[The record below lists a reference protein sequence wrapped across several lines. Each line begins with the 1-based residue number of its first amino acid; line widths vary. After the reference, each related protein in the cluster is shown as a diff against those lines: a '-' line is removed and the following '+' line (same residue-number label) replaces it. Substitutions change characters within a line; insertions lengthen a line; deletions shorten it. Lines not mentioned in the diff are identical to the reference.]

1 MEKGYW
7 EKIAPSYETEIFDVL
22 KNDKSGKIVKA
33 ILSFAGPKKSV
44 IDIGCAVGK
53 WMPVLSPVFGK
64 VQAIDI
70 SNNNL
75 KIAAKKYPQYTN
87 ITYERVDMS
96 ATSLKPATILKS
108 NSNLS
113 STTQS
118 KVKKYDSAICINAI
132 LTSSLKKRDL
142 FFKHMVSFIK
152 KGGDLVLVVP
162 SLESK
167 LFSHIVA
174 NKYNV
179 DDAKKDKAPTG
190 KRAISQIRFIKDGVT
205 DIDDVPTK
213 HFLKEELELLLDL
226 AGFTVEKIEKIN
238 YKWSTEFHK
247 PPSWLKNP
255 QPWDWMVKAK
265 KNPHQINDEDL

>member
-33 ILSFAGPKKSV
+33 ILSFAGPKKTV

-53 WMPVLSPVFGK
+53 WMPILAPVFGK

-75 KIAAKKYPQYTN
+75 KIAAKKYPNYTN

-96 ATSLKPATILKS
+96 ATTV
-108 NSNLS
+108 
-113 STTQS
+113 
-118 KVKKYDSAICINAI
+118 KVKKYDAAICINAI
-132 LTSSLKKRDL
+132 LTSSLKKRNL
-142 FFKHMVSFIK
+142 FFKHMASFIK

-167 LFSHIVA
+167 LFSHIIA
-174 NKYNV
+174 TKYNV
-179 DDAKKDKAPTG
+179 DDAKKDKAPAG

-213 HFLKEELELLLDL
+213 HFLKEELELLLNL

-265 KNPHQINDEDL
+265 KK

>member
-1 MEKGYW
+1 MEKNYW

-33 ILSFAGPKKSV
+33 ILSFASPNKSI

-53 WMPVLSPVFGK
+53 WMPVLAPVFGK
-64 VQAIDI
+64 VHAIDI

-75 KIAAKKYPQYTN
+75 KIAAKKYPNYTN

-96 ATSLKPATILKS
+96 ATTV
-108 NSNLS
+108 
-113 STTQS
+113 
-118 KVKKYDSAICINAI
+118 KVKKYYAAICINAI
-132 LTSSLKKRDL
+132 LTSSLKKRNL
-142 FFKHMVSFIK
+142 FFKHMASFIK

-167 LFSHIVA
+167 LFSHIIA

-190 KRAISQIRFIKDGVT
+190 KKAISQIRFIKEGVT

-213 HFLKEELELLLDL
+213 HFLKEELELLLNL

-265 KNPHQINDEDL
+265 KK

>member
-1 MEKGYW
+1 
-7 EKIAPSYETEIFDVL
+7 
-22 KNDKSGKIVKA
+22 
-33 ILSFAGPKKSV
+33 
-44 IDIGCAVGK
+44 
-53 WMPVLSPVFGK
+53 MPVLAPVFGK
-64 VQAIDI
+64 VHAIDI

-96 ATSLKPATILKS
+96 AATV
-108 NSNLS
+108 
-113 STTQS
+113 

-132 LTSSLKKRDL
+132 LTSSLKKRNL
-142 FFKHMVSFIK
+142 FFKHMASFIK

-167 LFSHIVA
+167 LFSHIIA

-179 DDAKKDKAPTG
+179 DDAKKDKAPSG

-213 HFLKEELELLLDL
+213 HFLKEELELLLNL

-247 PPSWLKNP
+247 PPNWLKTP

-265 KNPHQINDEDL
+265 KK

>member
-1 MEKGYW
+1 MEKNYW

-33 ILSFAGPKKSV
+33 ILSFASPKKSV

-53 WMPVLSPVFGK
+53 WMPVLAPVFGK

-75 KIAAKKYPQYTN
+75 KIAAKKYPQYKN

-96 ATSLKPATILKS
+96 ATSLQS
-108 NSNLS
+108 NANL
-113 STTQS
+113 

-142 FFKHMVSFIK
+142 FFKHMASFIK

-167 LFSHIVA
+167 LFSHIIA

-190 KRAISQIRFIKDGVT
+190 KRAISQIRFIKEGVT

-247 PPSWLKNP
+247 PPSWLKTP
-255 QPWDWMVKAK
+255 EPWDWMVKAK
-265 KNPHQINDEDL
+265 KK

>member
-1 MEKGYW
+1 MEKNYW

-33 ILSFAGPKKSV
+33 ILSFASPKKSV

-53 WMPVLSPVFGK
+53 WMPVLAPVFGK

-75 KIAAKKYPQYTN
+75 KIAAKKYPQYKN

-96 ATSLKPATILKS
+96 ATSLQS
-108 NSNLS
+108 NANL
-113 STTQS
+113 

-142 FFKHMVSFIK
+142 FFKHMASFIK

-167 LFSHIVA
+167 LFSHIIA

-190 KRAISQIRFIKDGVT
+190 KRAISQIRFIKEGVT

-247 PPSWLKNP
+247 PPSWLKTP

-265 KNPHQINDEDL
+265 KK

>member
-22 KNDKSGKIVKA
+22 KNDTSGKIVKS
-33 ILSFAGPKKSV
+33 ILSFADPKKSV

-53 WMPVLSPVFGK
+53 WMPVLAPLFGK

-75 KIAAKKYPQYTN
+75 KIAAKKYSQYTN

-96 ATSLKPATILKS
+96 AASIKI
-108 NSNLS
+108 
-113 STTQS
+113 
-118 KVKKYDSAICINAI
+118 KKYDSAICVNAI
-132 LTSSLKKRDL
+132 LTSSLKKRNL
-142 FFKHMVSFIK
+142 FFKHMASYIK

-167 LFSHIVA
+167 LFSHILA

-179 DDAKKDKAPTG
+179 DDAKKDKAPSG

-213 HFLKEELELLLDL
+213 HFLKEELELLLTL

-255 QPWDWMVKAK
+255 QPWDWMVKAIK
-265 KNPHQINDEDL
+265 K

>member
-1 MEKGYW
+1 MEKNYW
-7 EKIAPSYETEIFDVL
+7 EKIAPAYETEIFDVL

-33 ILSFAGPKKSV
+33 ILSFAGPKKTV

-53 WMPVLSPVFGK
+53 WMPVLAPVFGK

-96 ATSLKPATILKS
+96 ATTLQSNANLKS
-108 NSNLS
+108 TTNL
-113 STTQS
+113 
-118 KVKKYDSAICINAI
+118 KVKNYDSAICINAI
-132 LTSSLKKRDL
+132 LTSSLKKRNL
-142 FFKHMVSFIK
+142 FFKHMASFIK

-167 LFSHIVA
+167 LFSHIIA

-190 KRAISQIRFIKDGVT
+190 KKAISQIRFIKDGVT

-213 HFLKEELELLLDL
+213 HFLKEELELLLSL

-238 YKWSTEFHK
+238 YKLSTEFHQ
-247 PPSWLKNP
+247 PPSWLKTP

-265 KNPHQINDEDL
+265 KIPIK

>member
-22 KNDKSGKIVKA
+22 KNDTSGKIVKS
-33 ILSFAGPKKSV
+33 ILSFADPKKSV

-53 WMPVLSPVFGK
+53 WMPVLAPVFGK

-96 ATSLKPATILKS
+96 AASIKI
-108 NSNLS
+108 
-113 STTQS
+113 
-118 KVKKYDSAICINAI
+118 KKYDAAICINAI

-142 FFKHMVSFIK
+142 FFKHMASYIK

-167 LFSHIVA
+167 LYSHIIA

-179 DDAKKDKAPTG
+179 DDAKKDKAPSG

-213 HFLKEELELLLDL
+213 HFLKEELELLLTL

-265 KNPHQINDEDL
+265 KK

>member
-1 MEKGYW
+1 MEKNYW
-7 EKIAPSYETEIFDVL
+7 EKIAPTYETEIFDVL
-22 KNDKSGKIVKA
+22 KNDKSGKIVKS
-33 ILSFAGPKKSV
+33 ILSFAHPKKSV

-53 WMPVLSPVFGK
+53 WMPVLAPVFGK

-87 ITYERVDMS
+87 ISYERVDMS
-96 ATSLKPATILKS
+96 APTV
-108 NSNLS
+108 
-113 STTQS
+113 
-118 KVKKYDSAICINAI
+118 KVKKYDAAICINAI
-132 LTSSLKKRDL
+132 LTSSLKKRNL
-142 FFKHMVSFIK
+142 FFKHMTSFIK

-167 LFSHIVA
+167 LFSHIIA

-179 DDAKKDKAPTG
+179 DDAKKDKAPSG

-213 HFLKEELELLLDL
+213 HFLKEELELLLTL

-247 PPSWLKNP
+247 PPTWLKTP
-255 QPWDWMVKAK
+255 QPWDWMLKAK
-265 KNPHQINDEDL
+265 KK

>member
-1 MEKGYW
+1 MEKNYW

-22 KNDKSGKIVKA
+22 KNDKSGKIVKS
-33 ILSFAGPKKSV
+33 ILSFADSKKSV

-53 WMPVLSPVFGK
+53 WMPVLAPVFGK

-87 ITYERVDMS
+87 ISYERVDMS
-96 ATSLKPATILKS
+96 AASI
-108 NSNLS
+108 
-113 STTQS
+113 
-118 KVKKYDSAICINAI
+118 KVKKYDAAICINAI
-132 LTSSLKKRDL
+132 LTSSLKKRNL
-142 FFKHMVSFIK
+142 FFKHMASYIK
-152 KGGDLVLVVP
+152 KDGDLVLVVP

-167 LFSHIVA
+167 LFSHIIA

-179 DDAKKDKAPTG
+179 DDAKKDKAPSG
-190 KRAISQIRFIKDGVT
+190 KRAIRQIRFIKDGVT

-213 HFLKEELELLLDL
+213 HFLKEELELLLTL

-247 PPSWLKNP
+247 PPTWLKTP

-265 KNPHQINDEDL
+265 KK

>member
-22 KNDKSGKIVKA
+22 KNDTSGKIVKS
-33 ILSFAGPKKSV
+33 ILSFADSKKSV

-53 WMPVLSPVFGK
+53 WMPVLAPVFGK

-75 KIAAKKYPQYTN
+75 KIAAKKYPQYPN

-96 ATSLKPATILKS
+96 AASIKI
-108 NSNLS
+108 
-113 STTQS
+113 
-118 KVKKYDSAICINAI
+118 KKYDAAICINAI
-132 LTSSLKKRDL
+132 LTSSLKKRNL
-142 FFKHMVSFIK
+142 FFKHMASYIK

-167 LFSHIVA
+167 LYSHIIA

-179 DDAKKDKAPTG
+179 DDAKKDKAPSG

-213 HFLKEELELLLDL
+213 HFLKEELELLLTL
-226 AGFTVEKIEKIN
+226 AGFSVEKIEKIN

-255 QPWDWMVKAK
+255 QPWDWMVKASK
-265 KNPHQINDEDL
+265 K

>member
-22 KNDKSGKIVKA
+22 KNDISGKIVKS
-33 ILSFAGPKKSV
+33 ILSFADPKKSV

-53 WMPVLSPVFGK
+53 WMPVLAPVFGK

-75 KIAAKKYPQYTN
+75 KIAAKKYLQYTN

-96 ATSLKPATILKS
+96 AASIKI
-108 NSNLS
+108 
-113 STTQS
+113 
-118 KVKKYDSAICINAI
+118 KKYDAAICINAI

-142 FFKHMVSFIK
+142 FFKHMASYIK

-167 LFSHIVA
+167 LYSHIIA

-179 DDAKKDKAPTG
+179 DDAKKDKAPSG

-205 DIDDVPTK
+205 DIDDIPTK
-213 HFLKEELELLLDL
+213 HFLKEELELLLTL

-255 QPWDWMVKAK
+255 QPWDWMVKAIK
-265 KNPHQINDEDL
+265 K

>member
-1 MEKGYW
+1 MEKNYW

-33 ILSFAGPKKSV
+33 ILSFAEPKKSV

-53 WMPVLSPVFGK
+53 WMPVLAPVFGK

-96 ATSLKPATILKS
+96 AATV
-108 NSNLS
+108 
-113 STTQS
+113 

-132 LTSSLKKRDL
+132 LTSSLKKRNL
-142 FFKHMVSFIK
+142 FFKHMASFIK

-167 LFSHIVA
+167 LFSHIIA

-190 KRAISQIRFIKDGVT
+190 KRAISQIRFIKEGVT

-213 HFLKEELELLLDL
+213 HFLKEELELILSL

-247 PPSWLKNP
+247 PPNWLKTP

-265 KNPHQINDEDL
+265 KK

>member
-1 MEKGYW
+1 MEKNYW

-33 ILSFAGPKKSV
+33 ILSFASPNKSV

-53 WMPVLSPVFGK
+53 WMPVLAPVFGK
-64 VQAIDI
+64 VHAIDI

-96 ATSLKPATILKS
+96 ATSLKTAT
-108 NSNLS
+108 NLN
-113 STTQS
+113 
-118 KVKKYDSAICINAI
+118 VKKYDSAICINAI
-132 LTSSLKKRDL
+132 LTSSLKKRNL
-142 FFKHMVSFIK
+142 FFKHMASFIK

-167 LFSHIVA
+167 LFSHIIA

-190 KRAISQIRFIKDGVT
+190 KKAISQIRFIKEGVT

-213 HFLKEELELLLDL
+213 HFLKEELELLLNI

-238 YKWSTEFHK
+238 YNWSTEFHK

-265 KNPHQINDEDL
+265 KK

>member
-1 MEKGYW
+1 MEKNYW

-53 WMPVLSPVFGK
+53 WMPVLAPVFGK

-96 ATSLKPATILKS
+96 AATV
-108 NSNLS
+108 
-113 STTQS
+113 

-132 LTSSLKKRDL
+132 LTSSLKKRNL
-142 FFKHMVSFIK
+142 FFKHMASFIK

-167 LFSHIVA
+167 LFSHIIA

-179 DDAKKDKAPTG
+179 DDAKDDKAPTG
-190 KRAISQIRFIKDGVT
+190 KRAIDQIRFIKDGVT

-226 AGFTVEKIEKIN
+226 EGFTIQTIQKIE
-238 YKWSTEFHK
+238 YEWSTEFHEA
-247 PPSWLKNP
+247 PSWLKNP
-255 QPWDWMVKAK
+255 KPWDWMVHAK
-265 KNPHQINDEDL
+265 KKSPSNK

>member
-7 EKIAPSYETEIFDVL
+7 EKIAPTYETEIFDVL

-33 ILSFAGPKKSV
+33 ILSFADPKKSV

-53 WMPVLSPVFGK
+53 WMPVLSPIFGK

-75 KIAAKKYPQYTN
+75 KIAAKKYPNYTN

-96 ATSLKPATILKS
+96 ATTV
-108 NSNLS
+108 
-113 STTQS
+113 
-118 KVKKYDSAICINAI
+118 KVKKYDAAICINAI
-132 LTSSLKKRDL
+132 LTSSLKKRNL
-142 FFKHMVSFIK
+142 FFKHMASFIK

-167 LFSHIVA
+167 LFSHIIA

-179 DDAKKDKAPTG
+179 DDAKNDKAPTG
-190 KRAISQIRFIKDGVT
+190 KRAIGQIRFIKDGVT

-213 HFLKEELELLLDL
+213 HFLKEELELLLSL
-226 AGFTVEKIEKIN
+226 AGFTVEKVEKIN

-247 PPSWLKNP
+247 PPSWLKTP

-265 KNPHQINDEDL
+265 KK

>member
-1 MEKGYW
+1 MEKNYW

-33 ILSFAGPKKSV
+33 ILSFASPNKSV

-53 WMPVLSPVFGK
+53 WMPVLAPVFGK
-64 VQAIDI
+64 VHAIDI

-75 KIAAKKYPQYTN
+75 KIAAKKYPNYTN

-96 ATSLKPATILKS
+96 ATTV
-108 NSNLS
+108 
-113 STTQS
+113 
-118 KVKKYDSAICINAI
+118 KVKKYDAAICINAI
-132 LTSSLKKRDL
+132 LTSSLKKRNL
-142 FFKHMVSFIK
+142 FFKHMASFIK

-167 LFSHIVA
+167 LFSHIIA

-190 KRAISQIRFIKDGVT
+190 KKAISQIRFIKDGVT

-213 HFLKEELELLLDL
+213 HFLKEELELLLNI

-238 YKWSTEFHK
+238 YNWSTEFHK

-255 QPWDWMVKAK
+255 QPWDWMVKVK
-265 KNPHQINDEDL
+265 KK

>member
-7 EKIAPSYETEIFDVL
+7 EKMAPSYETEIFDVL

-53 WMPVLSPVFGK
+53 WMPVLAPIFGK

-75 KIAAKKYPQYTN
+75 KIASKKYPQYTN
-87 ITYERVDMS
+87 ITYECVDMS
-96 ATSLKPATILKS
+96 A
-108 NSNLS
+108 
-113 STTQS
+113 STV
-118 KVKKYDSAICINAI
+118 KVKKYDAAICINAI
-132 LTSSLKKRDL
+132 LTSSLKKRNL
-142 FFKHMVSFIK
+142 FFKHMASFIK
-152 KGGDLVLVVP
+152 KGGDLILVVP

-167 LFSHIVA
+167 LFSHIIA

-179 DDAKKDKAPTG
+179 DNAKKDKAPTG

-213 HFLKEELELLLDL
+213 HFLKEELELLLTL
-226 AGFTVEKIEKIN
+226 AGFTVEKIKKIN
-238 YKWSTEFHK
+238 YKWSTEFHQ
-247 PPSWLKNP
+247 PPSWLKTP

-265 KNPHQINDEDL
+265 KK

>member
-22 KNDKSGKIVKA
+22 KNDTSGKIVKS
-33 ILSFAGPKKSV
+33 ILSFADPKKSV

-53 WMPVLSPVFGK
+53 WMPVLAPVFGK

-96 ATSLKPATILKS
+96 AASIKI
-108 NSNLS
+108 
-113 STTQS
+113 
-118 KVKKYDSAICINAI
+118 KKYDAAICINAI

-142 FFKHMVSFIK
+142 FFKHMASYIK

-167 LFSHIVA
+167 LYSHIIA

-179 DDAKKDKAPTG
+179 DDAKKDKAPSG

-213 HFLKEELELLLDL
+213 HFLKEELELLLTL

-255 QPWDWMVKAK
+255 QPWDWMVIAIK
-265 KNPHQINDEDL
+265 K

>member
-33 ILSFAGPKKSV
+33 ILCFAGPKKSV

-53 WMPVLSPVFGK
+53 WMPVLAPVFGK
-64 VQAIDI
+64 VHAIDI

-96 ATSLKPATILKS
+96 ATTV
-108 NSNLS
+108 
-113 STTQS
+113 
-118 KVKKYDSAICINAI
+118 KVKEYDAAICINAI
-132 LTSSLKKRDL
+132 LTSSLKKRNL
-142 FFKHMVSFIK
+142 FFKHMASFIK

-167 LFSHIVA
+167 LFSHIIA

-179 DDAKKDKAPTG
+179 DDAKNDKAPTG

-213 HFLKEELELLLDL
+213 HFLKEELELLLTL

-247 PPSWLKNP
+247 PPSWLKTP

-265 KNPHQINDEDL
+265 KK